1 MNLVHRPFFRIYHA
15 HYESVPGVE
24 EYFGQKKAH
33 ATAPF
38 QKSHM
43 HTQFGN
49 PQRREDEG
57 KGKENPVVRV
67 VQFGGAFENL
77 SDCGAAP
84 YLRFFLVR
92 NEEAG
97 GSNPL
102 SSTRFSSVGS
112 GNSGASIPEILARS
126 APAGKISS
134 RLR

>member
-1 MNLVHRPFFRIYHA
+1 VPRHAQKHMNLVHRPFFRIYHA

-24 EYFGQKKAH
+24 EYFGQKKTH

-57 KGKENPVVRV
+57 KGEENPVVRV

-77 SDCGAAP
+77 SDCDAAP

-97 GSNPL
+97 GWNPL
-102 SSTRFSSVGS
+102 SSTRF
-112 GNSGASIPEILARS
+112 
-126 APAGKISS
+126 
-134 RLR
+134 